1 MLNFLL
7 LFFHCLLIVLSS
19 YYRKFRG
26 SLRRIVEHFSV
37 RLVIKCETE
46 NYHTKPVFFLFSFKP
61 IILVEGWMI
70 SCFSHLLE
78 LLNYLLLM
86 QPLSFQTFCLFNCF
100 FNFDLILSGRVFSL
114 LLVLAD
120 IIIVIVDLATA
131 GKDET
136 VNYNCNIYVLYK
148 KT

>member
-1 MLNFLL
+1 
-7 LFFHCLLIVLSS
+7 
-19 YYRKFRG
+19 
-26 SLRRIVEHFSV
+26 
-37 RLVIKCETE
+37 
-46 NYHTKPVFFLFSFKP
+46 
-61 IILVEGWMI
+61 
-70 SCFSHLLE
+70 
-78 LLNYLLLM
+78 M